1 MGYKNG
7 KVFKDEQS
15 IIAQKKRDQDRKEIE
30 DINKEE
36 AQQKKGYE
44 EIKLLGDK
52 LYKRDIKLLLIFILI
67 ALCYIALTK

>member
-1 MGYKNG
+1 MDYKNG

-30 DINKEE
+30 DFNKEE